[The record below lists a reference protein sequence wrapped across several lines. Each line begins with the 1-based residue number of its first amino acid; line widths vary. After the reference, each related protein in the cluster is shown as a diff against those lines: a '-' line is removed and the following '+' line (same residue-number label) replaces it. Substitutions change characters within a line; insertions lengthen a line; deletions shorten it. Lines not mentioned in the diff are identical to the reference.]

1 MSRRLPVAAFV
12 ALAIATVGAFF
23 LVQTLKVS
31 TPLISG
37 LPAPHPSRIN
47 PVSGGVCAIPSGKQ
61 HRPRPTSFR
70 SMRISFLLLNQA
82 DAVTVQIVNPAGHVV
97 DTIARS
103 VPMAINRRHAFTWN
117 GRLADGR
124 VAPGGRYYV
133 QVQLI
138 HQHRT
143 IQIASQNT
151 GALEPVT
158 VEDGPAPIRV
168 ISVKADGVE
177 PAVFPQPSGRPIA
190 IRFTVVGTHRPTV
203 RVYRTDVPGGP
214 RLVDTFDATTL
225 RTAFWN
231 GTTANGS
238 PAPQGTYQ
246 IGLSA
251 LDRACSVSRFP
262 ASLPAAAGS
271 TLHDGVTIRYLAA
284 QPPTGAVAGGSLVTV
299 AVDSRRHRYR
309 WSLQRVGSGAVV
321 SSGRSAAVGLRLR
334 LPGGT
339 GLYTLSLR
347 WGSHATAVP
356 IVAGATGARPGGA
369 SGSSG
374 SSGSGSGSGSAV
386 GRGRV
391 LVVLPALTWQGE
403 NPVDDD
409 GDGMPNLLTTGGPI
423 QLERPFTNGLPA
435 GFAAEAGLIGYLRSS
450 GLHYTLTTD
459 LSLISGGST
468 LLWHYSGVVFAGSE
482 RWLPAGTGQTLST
495 WVEQGGHVLSFGID
509 ALQRT
514 VTLGGGE
521 ARDPSGPH
529 QVDFLLARP
538 GPIEATGGS
547 LLLVQRNRQGLFS
560 AGAQALT
567 GFRRFQAFGPVQ
579 SPARLLT
586 SVGVSAQSPAVIGYA
601 LGRGAVVDV
610 GLPGFGAALAHN
622 VTAQDLLG
630 RAWRFV
636 QR

>member
-1 MSRRLPVAAFV
+1 LPVAAFV

-31 TPLISG
+31 TPLITG
-37 LPAPHPSRIN
+37 LPAPHPDRIN
-47 PVSGGVCAIPSGKQ
+47 PVSGGVCPIPSGKQ
-61 HRPRPTSFR
+61 HRPQPTSFR

-82 DAVTVQIVNPAGHVV
+82 DEVTVQIVDPAGHVV
-97 DTIARS
+97 DTIARA
-103 VPMAINRRHAFTWN
+103 VPMQVNRRHAFTWN
-117 GRLADGR
+117 GHLADGR
-124 VAPGGRYYV
+124 VAPSGRYYV
-133 QVQLI
+133 QVTLI

-158 VEDGPAPIRV
+158 VEDGPAPIKV
-168 ISVKADGVE
+168 VSVKAGGVE
-177 PAVFPQPSGRPIA
+177 PAVFPQTSGRPIA

-203 RVYRTDVPGGP
+203 RVYGTDVPGRP
-214 RLVDTFDATTL
+214 RLIDTFHATTL

-231 GTTANGS
+231 GTTSHGT

-262 ASLPAAAGS
+262 ATLPAAAGS
-271 TLHDGVTIRYLAA
+271 TPHDGVTVRYLAA
-284 QPPTGAVAGGSLVTV
+284 QPPMTAVAGGAVATV

-309 WSLQRVGSGAVV
+309 WSLRRAGSSAVV
-321 SSGRSAAVGLRLR
+321 SSGRSAAVGLKLR

-347 WGSHATAVP
+347 WGSHATTVP
-356 IVAGATGARPGGA
+356 IVAGATGTGTSA
-369 SGSSG
+369 
-374 SSGSGSGSGSAV
+374 GSGSGV
-386 GRGRV
+386 GHGRV
-391 LVVLPALTWQGE
+391 LVVLPTLTWQGE

-409 GDGMPNLLTTGGPI
+409 GDGMPNLLSTGGPI
-423 QLERPFTNGLPA
+423 QIERPFTGGLPA
-435 GFAAEAGLIGYLRSS
+435 GFRGEEGLLAYLRAS
-450 GLHYTLTTD
+450 GLDYTLTTD

-468 LLWHYSGVVFAGSE
+468 LLSHYSGVVFAGSE

-495 WVEQGGHVLSFGID
+495 WVERGGHVLSFGID

-514 VTLGGGE
+514 VTLGGGQ

-538 GPIEATGGS
+538 RGIEPTGGS
-547 LLLVQRNRQGLFS
+547 LLFVQRNRQGLFS
-560 AGAQALT
+560 DGAPALT
-567 GFRRFQAFGPVQ
+567 GFRRFQTFGPVQ
-579 SPARLLT
+579 PPGRLLT

-622 VTAQDLLG
+622 VTAQDLVA
-630 RAWRFV
+630 RAWRFAL
-636 QR
+636 R